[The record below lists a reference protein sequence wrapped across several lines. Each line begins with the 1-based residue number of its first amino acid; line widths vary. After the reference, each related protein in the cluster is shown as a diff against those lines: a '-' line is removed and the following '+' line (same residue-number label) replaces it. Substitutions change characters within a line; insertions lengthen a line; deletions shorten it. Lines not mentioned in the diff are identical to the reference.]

1 MLRRSHRRRSWKRI
15 RKKASRW
22 AWILKKI
29 KEDVTD
35 EEDDEEDEEEDDEED
50 GEKDGSLW
58 STIF

>member
-1 MLRRSHRRRSWKRI
+1 MLRRGRSQRSWKRI

-35 EEDDEEDEEEDDEED
+35 EEANEGDGEED

>member
-1 MLRRSHRRRSWKRI
+1 MLRRSRIRRSWKRI

-35 EEDDEEDEEEDDEED
+35 EEDNEEDGEED

>member
-1 MLRRSHRRRSWKRI
+1 MLRRGRRQRSWKRI

-35 EEDDEEDEEEDDEED
+35 EEDNEEDGEED